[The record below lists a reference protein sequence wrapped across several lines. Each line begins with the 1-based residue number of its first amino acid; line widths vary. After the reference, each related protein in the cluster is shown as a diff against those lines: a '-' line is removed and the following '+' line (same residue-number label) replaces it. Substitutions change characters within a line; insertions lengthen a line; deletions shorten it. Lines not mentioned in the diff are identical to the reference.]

1 MTIATPTVLLF
12 GSLPQRAEE
21 QIAASYATVK
31 LPHADHFQITP
42 SLADRVTGM
51 AGVGPVDA
59 QIMDA
64 LPNLEIIASFGV
76 GYDGT
81 DATHARSK
89 GIMVTNTPDVLNE
102 EVADAT
108 IGLLINTLREL
119 PKAEAWLRAG
129 RWEQDGPYRLTRRTL
144 RGRTAGIYGM
154 GRVGRAIARRL
165 EGFGL
170 PVYYHNRRPL
180 DDGGYRYFSSLL
192 ELAGAVDI
200 LISAVPGG
208 PATDRAIDAGVLA
221 ALGREGILINIG
233 RGSTVDEVAL
243 IEALESGVIGG
254 AGLDVYAG
262 EPHVPARLLALDNVS
277 LLPHVASASIEA
289 RGAVADL
296 VAANIRSWFEEGRAL
311 TPVPETA
318 DMVRRVAA
326 SAKW

>member
-1 MTIATPTVLLF
+1 MTLATPTVLLF
-12 GSLPQRAEE
+12 GSLPLRAEE

-31 LPHADHFQITP
+31 LPQANHLLITP
-42 SLADRVTGM
+42 SLADRVAGM

-59 QIMDA
+59 HFMDA

-102 EVADAT
+102 EVADAA

-129 RWEQDGPYRLTRRTL
+129 RWERGPYRLTRRTL

-154 GRVGRAIARRL
+154 GRIGRAIARRL
-165 EGFGL
+165 EAFGL

-180 DDGGYRYFSSLL
+180 DDAGYRYFSSLL
-192 ELAGAVDI
+192 ELASAVDI

-208 PATDRAIDAGVLA
+208 PATDRAIDESVLA

-233 RGSTVDEVAL
+233 LGSTVDEVAL
-243 IEALESGVIGG
+243 IEALESGAISG
-254 AGLDVYAG
+254 AGLDVYTR

-296 VAANIRSWFEEGRAL
+296 VVANIRSWFEEGRAL
-311 TPVPETA
+311 TPIPETA
-318 DMVRRVAA
+318 DLGGRVAA
-326 SAKW
+326 SAKS

>member
-1 MTIATPTVLLF
+1 MALARPTVLLF

-21 QIAASYATVK
+21 QIAVSYATVK
-31 LPHADHFQITP
+31 LPRADHALITP
-42 SLADRVTGM
+42 RLAERVTGM

-81 DATHARSK
+81 DAAHARSK
-89 GIMVTNTPDVLNE
+89 GIVVTNTPDVLNE

-129 RWEQDGPYRLTRRTL
+129 RWEQDGPYRLTRGTL

-154 GRVGRAIARRL
+154 GRIGRAIARRL

-170 PVYYHNRRPL
+170 PVCYHNRRQL
-180 DDGGYRYFSSLL
+180 DDGRYRYFSSLL

-208 PATDRAIDAGVLA
+208 PATDRAIDASVLA
-221 ALGREGILINIG
+221 ALGRGGILINVG
-233 RGSTVDEVAL
+233 RGSTVDEAAL
-243 IEALESGVIGG
+243 IEALENGVIGG
-254 AGLDVYAG
+254 AGLDVYTG
-262 EPHVPARLLALDNVS
+262 EPHVPAGLLALDNVS
-277 LLPHVASASIEA
+277 LLPHVASGSIEA

-318 DMVRRVAA
+318 HVVRRLAA
-326 SAKW
+326 FARS